1 MKVKKR
7 SLETKSKSTLFT
19 RLLIRAYTTAL
30 RKTNMIRGSITALV
44 TPFKDGGI
52 DEQAFQD
59 FVEWQIASGTHGL
72 VPCGT
77 TGESATLTDEEHQ
90 RVIRL
95 TSEAANGRVP
105 VIAGAGSNETR
116 VSIKYAEHA
125 KAMGADAALVVT
137 PYYNKP
143 SQEGL
148 YQHFKAISEAV
159 DIPIVV
165 YNIPG
170 RSIVDIEQATMERI
184 AKLPTV
190 IGCKDATGDIARVAG
205 LTVRCGEDFI
215 QLSGDDA
222 TAMGHSAHG
231 GSGSISVGSNVAP
244 VEYAAFQNA
253 LLEGDYA
260 LALEWN
266 AKLDRLHKDLFVDPS
281 PAPAKYA
288 LSLMGKM
295 QPTVRLPITECRES
309 TKQLVKVAMAQAG
322 VSV

>member
-1 MKVKKR
+1 M
-7 SLETKSKSTLFT
+7 
-19 RLLIRAYTTAL
+19 
-30 RKTNMIRGSITALV
+30 
-44 TPFKDGGI
+44 
-52 DEQAFQD
+52 
-59 FVEWQIASGTHGL
+59 

-105 VIAGAGSNETR
+105 VVAGAGSNETR

-184 AKLPTV
+184 SKLPTV
-190 IGCKDATGDIARVAG
+190 IGCKDATGDISRVAG

-231 GSGSISVGSNVAP
+231 GRGSISVGSNVAP
-244 VEYAAFQNA
+244 AEYAAFQNA
-253 LLEGDYA
+253 LLAGDYA
-260 LALEWN
+260 LAREWN

-288 LSLMGKM
+288 LSLLGKM
-295 QPTVRLPITECRES
+295 EPTVRLPITECRES
-309 TKQLVKVAMAQAG
+309 TKDLIKAAMIQAG
-322 VSV
+322 VSF

>member
-1 MKVKKR
+1 
-7 SLETKSKSTLFT
+7 
-19 RLLIRAYTTAL
+19 
-30 RKTNMIRGSITALV
+30 
-44 TPFKDGGI
+44 
-52 DEQAFQD
+52 
-59 FVEWQIASGTHGL
+59 

-125 KAMGADAALVVT
+125 KTMGADAALVVT

-190 IGCKDATGDIARVAG
+190 IGCKDATGDIARVA
-205 LTVRCGEDFI
+205 
-215 QLSGDDA
+215 
-222 TAMGHSAHG
+222 
-231 GSGSISVGSNVAP
+231 
-244 VEYAAFQNA
+244 FQNA

-260 LALEWN
+260 LAREWN
-266 AKLDRLHKDLFVDPS
+266 TKLDRLHKDLFVDPS

>member
-1 MKVKKR
+1 
-7 SLETKSKSTLFT
+7 
-19 RLLIRAYTTAL
+19 
-30 RKTNMIRGSITALV
+30 MIRGSITALV
-44 TPFKDGGI
+44 TPFKDGRI

-59 FVEWQIASGTHGL
+59 FVEWQISSGTHGL

-105 VIAGAGSNETR
+105 VVAGAGSNETR

-184 AKLPTV
+184 SKLPTV
-190 IGCKDATGDIARVAG
+190 IGCKDATGDISRVAG

-231 GSGSISVGSNVAP
+231 GRGSISVGSNVAP
-244 VEYAAFQNA
+244 AEYAAFQNA
-253 LLEGDYA
+253 LLAGDYA
-260 LALEWN
+260 LAREWN

-288 LSLMGKM
+288 LSLLGKM
-295 QPTVRLPITECRES
+295 EPTVRLPITECRES
-309 TKQLVKVAMAQAG
+309 TKDLIKAAMLQAG
-322 VSV
+322 VSF

>member
-1 MKVKKR
+1 
-7 SLETKSKSTLFT
+7 
-19 RLLIRAYTTAL
+19 
-30 RKTNMIRGSITALV
+30 MIRGSITALV
-44 TPFKDGGI
+44 TPFKNEAI

-59 FVEWQIASGTHGL
+59 FVEWQIDSGTHGL

-116 VSIKYAEHA
+116 VSIKYAQHA

-143 SQEGL
+143 SQEGI

-170 RSIVDIEQATMERI
+170 RSIVDIEQDTMERLS
-184 AKLPTV
+184 KLPTV
-190 IGCKDATGDIARVAG
+190 IGCKDATGQVERVAG
-205 LTVRCGEDFI
+205 LTVRCGEGFI
-215 QLSGDDA
+215 QLSGDDP
-222 TAMGHSAHG
+222 TSLGHSAHG
-231 GSGSISVGSNVAP
+231 GHGAISVGSNIAP
-244 VEYAAFQNA
+244 AEYAAFHNA
-253 LLEGDYA
+253 MLSGDFKSA
-260 LALEWN
+260 REWN
-266 AKLDRLHKDLFVDPS
+266 SKLDRLHKDIFLDPS
-281 PAPAKYA
+281 PAPTKYA

-295 QPTVRLPITECRES
+295 KPEVRLPITECRDS
-309 TKQLVKVAMAQAG
+309 TKLAVKAAMAQAG
-322 VSV
+322 IQV